1 MARPPKKRKLP
12 RKKKIKVKKEIVW
25 VWKDRGWT
33 ARIIKREDGD
43 GWAITMTRDG
53 DAEPAY
59 MAPWTMG
66 RNKVDPKPM
75 SSNAFNTW
83 IKSATEFLARSQYQI
98 RTADRNVFTIYTEEN
113 EKLSVAFDLDRGDYE
128 TEGVLTATDDFG
140 NEIARCVTSPRF
152 EMTIDSAQEWVDSGF
167 EAPPPPPEP
176 EVVLN
181 DDDDVWDPDAEVE
194 ENIEEET
201 FVPDEY
207 IQEYEEP
214 VFEYD

>member
-1 MARPPKKRKLP
+1 MAKKSKLPKKKKL
-12 RKKKIKVKKEIVW
+12 KVKKEIVW

-33 ARIIKREDGD
+33 ANIIKREDDD

-66 RNKVDPKPM
+66 RNKVDPKPLDQH
-75 SSNAFNTW
+75 AFNTW
-83 IKSATEFLARSQYQI
+83 VKSATEFLARSKYQI
-98 RTADRNVFTIYTEEN
+98 RTADRNVLTIYTEEG
-113 EKLSVAFDLDRGDYE
+113 EKLSVEFDLDRGDYE
-128 TEGVLTATDDFG
+128 TQGVLTAKDDFG
-140 NEIARCVTSPRF
+140 NEVARCETDPRF
-152 EMTIDSAQEWVDSGF
+152 KLTIDSAQEWVDSGF
-167 EAPPPPPEP
+167 ERPPAPEEP

-181 DDDDVWDPDAEVE
+181 DEDDVWDPDAEVNDE
-194 ENIEEET
+194 EDFEEAS

-207 IQEYEEP
+207 VQEYEEP